1 MEGAQ
6 TGKETLSA
14 PHLPAEPLTL
24 PLYCKDCGSSIIAY
38 VHSGK
43 QIIPNA
49 NTTEHCTMFISI
61 LLFFTVSFLY
71 HG

>member
-14 PHLPAEPLTL
+14 PHLPAEPLTD
-24 PLYCKDCGSSIIAY
+24 CKDCGSSIIAY

-71 HG
+71 DG